1 MIDRALTRVI
11 PIRVPTVEVML
22 QADRRLAFEVLTA
35 FDSARAREGG
45 GLRVI
50 ERQGDRWLIEFHTSY
65 ALWLGRRSTFVTTEW
80 VTVTPPGQI
89 DFTLAE
95 PSGSLT
101 LLEDR
106 FTLDDIDGA
115 TRFRYDSTFGMRG
128 AIVGWALGKLVV
140 EPLMRRHMRDH
151 VSDVKRIIETRAA
164 KSRVYSRPATDPTE
178 LGGPSSRTG

>member
-1 MIDRALTRVI
+1 MTNRALARVI
-11 PIRVPTVEVML
+11 PIRVPPVDVIL

-45 GLRVI
+45 ALRVI
-50 ERQGDRWLIEFHTSY
+50 ERHGDRWLIEFHTSY
-65 ALWLGRRSTFVTTEW
+65 ALWFGRKSSFETTEW

-95 PSGSLT
+95 PSGSLV

-115 TRFRYDSTFGMRG
+115 TRFRYESTFGLRG
-128 AIVGWALGKLVV
+128 SIFGWVLGKLVV
-140 EPLMRRHMRDH
+140 EPLMRRHMHNH
-151 VSDVKRIIETRAA
+151 VIDVKRIIEARAA
-164 KSRVYSRPATDPTE
+164 KSRIYPQPATGPAESDA
-178 LGGPSSRTG
+178 PSSQTV